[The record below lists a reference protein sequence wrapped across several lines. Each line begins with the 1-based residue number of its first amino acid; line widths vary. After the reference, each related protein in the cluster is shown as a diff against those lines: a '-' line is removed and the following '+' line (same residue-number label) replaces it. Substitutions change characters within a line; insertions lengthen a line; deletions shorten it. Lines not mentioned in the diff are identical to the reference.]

1 MRIALLSDIHGNR
14 QALEACLAHA
24 AGQAAERLVFLG
36 DLVGYGADPA
46 WVVARVAEA
55 VGRGALALL
64 GNHDEAVLAGG
75 GDLNPTAA
83 AAVDW
88 TRGRLDAAALGFLR
102 GLPLV
107 IEEEDRLFV
116 HADASAP
123 DAWHYVLDADAALRS
138 LEATG
143 QRLTFC
149 GHTHLPRLFGI
160 TAASKLMSFQ
170 PVAGVPVPLRRPRH
184 WLAVLGAVG
193 QPRDGNPAAC
203 YGIFDTKSQEMSWQR
218 VPYDVEA
225 AAAAI
230 RAAGLP
236 DSLAT
241 RLYGGR

>member
-24 AGQAAERLVFLG
+24 AGRAAERLVFLG
-36 DLVGYGADPA
+36 DLVGYGADPG
-46 WVVARVAEA
+46 WVVERVAAE

-75 GDLNPTAA
+75 IAMNPAAA

-88 TRGRLDAAALGFLR
+88 TRGRLDAAALAFLR

-107 IEEEDRLFV
+107 IEEGDRLFV

-138 LEATG
+138 LEATP

-160 TAASKLMSFQ
+160 TAAAKLMSFQ

-184 WLAVLGAVG
+184 WIAVLGAVG

-203 YGIFDTKSQEMSWQR
+203 YGIFDTESQEMSWQR